1 MARNSFFAG
10 SRVSFNRLFF
20 FVIIFMETNLVQLI
34 EQFNSEDTCRAY
46 LEELRWPK
54 GVACPRCNCQSTSA
68 IAERNQYDCNSCRYQ
83 FSVMTG
89 TVFHDTHLPLWK
101 WFLAVYLMCEAKKS
115 VSANQMKRTLG
126 VAYKTAW
133 HLCHRI
139 RHAMQPDNIPLNGI
153 IEADETYVGGSQSGK
168 RGRGAAGKTAVAG
181 MVERGGQVRFET
193 MSKLDKESL
202 TKFIETN
209 LGKNV
214 KMVITDAL
222 PAYNAVG
229 RTVKHKKVNKS
240 KELTTGDAHINSIEN
255 VWSLLKR
262 GLIGSYHK
270 VSTKHLPAY
279 LNEVSFR
286 FNNRDNP
293 MLFKETM
300 TKLLF
305 HKQVTFE
312 QLAA

>member
-1 MARNSFFAG
+1 MARNSFLAG
-10 SRVSFNRLFF
+10 SRVSFSRFLIFGIN
-20 FVIIFMETNLVQLI
+20 FMETNLVQLI

-46 LEELRWPK
+46 LQELRWPK
-54 GVACPRCNCQSTSA
+54 GITCPRCNCQSVSH
-68 IAERNQYDCNSCRYQ
+68 IAERNQYDCNACRYQ
-83 FSVMTG
+83 FSVTTG
-89 TVFHDTHLPLWK
+89 SVFHDTHLPLWK

-139 RHAMQPDNIPLNGI
+139 RHAMQPDNTALNGV
-153 IEADETYVGGSQSGK
+153 IEADETYVGGSQPGK

-202 TKFIETN
+202 TKFIEAN

-222 PAYNAVG
+222 PAYNAIG
-229 RTVKHKKVNKS
+229 RTVKHKKINKS
-240 KELTTGDAHINSIEN
+240 KEITTGDAHINSIEN

-279 LNEVSFR
+279 LNEVGFR

-300 TKLLF
+300 TRLLN
-305 HKQVTFE
+305 HKQITFE